1 MSKLSRRGMIQ
12 GLLAGAVVFGFDP
25 VRRSWVTE
33 ASAAPNFNQL
43 PPLDG
48 FVSTDPAALAA
59 AAEDF
64 GHIIHRTP
72 VAVLYPASVNDVVA
86 VVKFARAQGIRIAGR
101 GKGHTVMGQAQAE
114 AGVVIDMTT
123 LDTIHSIECD
133 RAVVDGGTIW
143 RDLLV
148 ETTAVGLTPPVLT
161 DFTGLTVAGTLSVGG
176 ISGTSHRHGAQVDNV
191 IELQVVTGEGKLV
204 TCSPHKK
211 KDLFDA
217 ALAGLGLCAIIVRA
231 TIRLVPAQERAR
243 TFRVFYPD
251 VTTMLQDLRLV
262 TEGGGQGHGH
272 HHHGGCGGGGPRFD
286 HARGNAVPGGGQW
299 AYFLEGTVYYSAP
312 DDPDPDDYLDGLAYI
327 PGSLVVEDVSYFE
340 FCDAVFQLIQL
351 LGQLGLLGLPH
362 PWLDLFVPGSAAEPF
377 CAQTMAS
384 LDPDSFLPGSLIAFQ
399 PFVGSELGQP
409 LMRVPDED
417 YFVLLDIL
425 RTAPPDP
432 AAVNAIL
439 QQNRALYDQNKAL
452 GGTQYT
458 ISALQ
463 LSPHDWKKHFQP
475 KWGGLVSAKHKY
487 DPDNVLGA
495 GPGVFP

>member
-12 GLLAGAVVFGFDP
+12 GLLAGAVVLGFDP
-25 VRRSWVTE
+25 ARRSWVTE
-33 ASAAPNFNQL
+33 ASAAPCMNQL
-43 PPLDG
+43 PALDG

-59 AAEDF
+59 AADDF
-64 GHIIHRTP
+64 GHIVHRMP

-86 VVKFARAQGIRIAGR
+86 VVKYARAQGIRISGR

-114 AGVVIDMTT
+114 AGLVIDMTT

-133 RAVVDGGTIW
+133 RAVVDGGVVW
-143 RDLLV
+143 RDLLT

-176 ISGTSHRHGAQVDNV
+176 INGTSHRHGAQVDNV
-191 IELQVVTGEGKLV
+191 LELMVVTGEGKLV
-204 TCSPHKK
+204 TCSPNHR

-217 ALAGLGLCAIIVRA
+217 ALAGLGMCAIIVRA
-231 TIRLVPAQERAR
+231 TIRLIPAEERAR

-251 VTTMLQDLRLV
+251 VATMLQDLRLV
-262 TEGGGQGHGH
+262 TVGGGQSGGGHH
-272 HHHGGCGGGGPRFD
+272 HHHGGCGGPRFD
-286 HARGNAVPGGGQW
+286 HVRANASPGVGQW

-312 DDPDPDDYLDGLAYI
+312 DEPDPDDYLDGLNHI
-327 PGSLVVEDVSYFE
+327 PGSLLVEDVSYFE
-340 FCDAVFQLIQL
+340 FCDAVYQLVQL

-362 PWLDLFVPGSAAEPF
+362 PWLDIFVPGSAAESF
-377 CAQTMAS
+377 CAGTMAS

-399 PFVGSELGQP
+399 PFIGSKLQRP
-409 LMRVPDED
+409 LFRVPDEE
-417 YFVLLDIL
+417 YFVLVDIL

-432 AAVNAIL
+432 AAVDAIL
-439 QQNRALYDQNKAL
+439 QLNRALYDQNKAL

-475 KWGGLVSAKHKY
+475 AWGKLVSAKHKY